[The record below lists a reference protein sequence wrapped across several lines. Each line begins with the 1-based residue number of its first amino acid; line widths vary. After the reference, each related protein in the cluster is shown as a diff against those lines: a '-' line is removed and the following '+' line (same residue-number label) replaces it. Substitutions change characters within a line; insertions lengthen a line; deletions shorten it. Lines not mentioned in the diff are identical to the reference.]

1 MVYRQFLFN
10 REHPERTYAQSHR
23 NFLSTHP
30 LKTNYLGLTFLF
42 WHQQYKIV
50 KGKLKGGL
58 NSIRTLRHMLPQSK
72 LFQVYRALVESHL
85 RYGNPLLGHLSV
97 TKLQNLQKLQDMEIT
112 LIQSAPI
119 KDTIP
124 SATLSVKELI
134 KFDQAVMVHKTLNG
148 QCPEILKTCHPG
160 RTVYLR

>member
-1 MVYRQFLFN
+1 
-10 REHPERTYAQSHR
+10 
-23 NFLSTHP
+23 
-30 LKTNYLGLTFLF
+30 
-42 WHQQYKIV
+42 
-50 KGKLKGGL
+50 
-58 NSIRTLRHMLPQSK
+58 MLPQSK